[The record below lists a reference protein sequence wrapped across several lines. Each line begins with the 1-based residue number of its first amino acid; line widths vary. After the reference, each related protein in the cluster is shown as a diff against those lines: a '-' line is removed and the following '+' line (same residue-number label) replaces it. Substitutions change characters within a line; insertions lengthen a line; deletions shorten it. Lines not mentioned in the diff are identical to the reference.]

1 MLTLWHTSTET
12 VATRS
17 IMVKGPS
24 PAARPYTKQGVP
36 LPLALIE
43 LGVWTGLGVT
53 KPVTGGS
60 EVASTLL

>member
-1 MLTLWHTSTET
+1 
-12 VATRS
+12 
-17 IMVKGPS
+17 MVKGPS